1 LAKTS
6 PLDLNPIGG
15 HFGEG
20 EGARRL
26 LLFFLTG
33 FLVAVA
39 FFVAVA
45 LGVGVAFLVAVAL
58 GVGVGD
64 LVAP

>member
-6 PLDLNPIGG
+6 PLDLKPTGG

-20 EGARRL
+20 EGVIRL

-33 FLVAVA
+33 FFFTTA
-39 FFVAVA
+39 F
-45 LGVGVAFLVAVAL
+45 LVGVAFLVAVAFLVVDAL

-64 LVAP
+64 LLAP